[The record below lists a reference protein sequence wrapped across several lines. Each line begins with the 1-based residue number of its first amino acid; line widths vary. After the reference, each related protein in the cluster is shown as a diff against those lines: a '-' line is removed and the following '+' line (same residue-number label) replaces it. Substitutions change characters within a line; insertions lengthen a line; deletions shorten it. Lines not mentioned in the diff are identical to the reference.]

1 MTMTRSI
8 FIITLFCALSVQ
20 AVAGPVDS
28 VGTVVKKGKLFI
40 LHKVD
45 KGQGLYAISR
55 RYNVKVDDILSAN
68 PGASK
73 DLVLNQELLIPT
85 GKKAPMEQK
94 VVKDYFKKDK
104 SSESVETN
112 ENTRGTFAKY
122 HTVKKGETLFAISRM
137 YNTKVDVIK
146 SLNDL
151 ESNELKEGQKLLV
164 PMTKAEEKAIEKH
177 ETTGEDK
184 VERKKEISNEGS
196 AGEAEVQFG
205 EESEVVEVSEISGKY
220 ESRTDY
226 IEEFDMQKTWERGV
240 AQVGGSGAVNT
251 SKRVASHHAA
261 EIGTTIMVT
270 NPVNNDAVF
279 VKVVAHHKLDK
290 NKANVIILSNSAAS
304 HIELENGAAVEISFA
319 K

>member
-1 MTMTRSI
+1 MTRSI
-8 FIITLFCALSVQ
+8 FILALFCAFSIEAL
-20 AVAGPVDS
+20 AGPVDS

-45 KGQGLYAISR
+45 KGQGLYAIGR

-68 PGASK
+68 PGATS
-73 DLVLNQELLIPT
+73 DLVLDQKLLIPT
-85 GKKAPMEQK
+85 GRKAPMEQK

-104 SSESVETN
+104 SSESAETN

-122 HTVKKGETLFAISRM
+122 HTVKKGETLFAISRL

-151 ESNELKEGQKLLV
+151 QTNELKEGQKLLV
-164 PMTKAEEKAIEKH
+164 PMTKAEEKEIAKH
-177 ETTGEDK
+177 ENKQKK
-184 VERKKEISNEGS
+184 VKSKKAER
-196 AGEAEVQFG
+196 AEEMAADADVEFG
-205 EESEVVEVSEISGKY
+205 GESEVTGVSEISGKY

-226 IEEFDMQKTWERGV
+226 IKEFDMQKTWERGV
-240 AQVGGSGAVNT
+240 VQVGGTTATNT

-270 NPVNNDAVF
+270 NPANNDAVF
-279 VKVVAHHKLDK
+279 VKVVARHTLDK
-290 NKANVIILSNSAAS
+290 DKGNVIILSNSAAS